1 MKREILDFNDPNKT
15 SRKMEGTIAK
25 KGIRAHMHFHEEFE
39 FLYVT
44 QGAMNCYTEDLNFMN
59 AKEGEI
65 IFVNS
70 GVGHKTE
77 YAVDDSQALLV
88 QFKYIYQIKKNLQHL
103 SSLNKYTQTPLFVF
117 KKDDKDYEQVKRI
130 FFSIFEN
137 SDKKDFI
144 SECNVMSGIYSMM
157 AILYRRDFFNIG
169 DKVSDITDSIKSALE
184 YIDQN
189 HSREITLESL
199 ADITGFNK
207 DYFSR
212 LFKKHTDTNVTEYI
226 NFVRICKATEL
237 MDSTYTL
244 SEIAS
249 NVGFSSLS
257 YFNRM
262 FKKYK
267 HFTPSEYRKMK
278 HISKN
283 KI

>member
-1 MKREILDFNDPNKT
+1 
-15 SRKMEGTIAK
+15 
-25 KGIRAHMHFHEEFE
+25 
-39 FLYVT
+39 
-44 QGAMNCYTEDLNFMN
+44 
-59 AKEGEI
+59 
-65 IFVNS
+65 
-70 GVGHKTE
+70 
-77 YAVDDSQALLV
+77 
-88 QFKYIYQIKKNLQHL
+88 
-103 SSLNKYTQTPLFVF
+103 
-117 KKDDKDYEQVKRI
+117 
-130 FFSIFEN
+130 
-137 SDKKDFI
+137 
-144 SECNVMSGIYSMM
+144 MSGIYSMM

-199 ADITGFNK
+199 AGITGFNK

-212 LFKKHTDTNVTEYI
+212 LFKKHTGTNVTEYI

-257 YFNRM
+257 YFNRI